1 MLVLHHL
8 ENSRSQRIAWALE
21 AIGVEYEVQTYLRT
35 AEQTAPQSLKRIHPL
50 GHAPVLQDGDIVLA
64 ESGAIL
70 EFLADQYD
78 SKRLLKPEGKQ
89 AVIDYRYWLHFAEG
103 SFMPLLLMLLLFRKI
118 PQQKMP
124 FFVKPIASSICK
136 KVEASFIAPRL
147 NDVIN
152 LVEDHLE
159 EQKWFAGDQCS
170 AADMQM
176 SFPLLALKEVMN
188 LSSYPN
194 ITRWITMIRS
204 EPAYQSAAN
213 RVGEFQAF

>member
-1 MLVLHHL
+1 
-8 ENSRSQRIAWALE
+8 
-21 AIGVEYEVQTYLRT
+21 
-35 AEQTAPQSLKRIHPL
+35 
-50 GHAPVLQDGDIVLA
+50 
-64 ESGAIL
+64 
-70 EFLADQYD
+70 
-78 SKRLLKPEGKQ
+78 
-89 AVIDYRYWLHFAEG
+89 
-103 SFMPLLLMLLLFRKI
+103 MPLLLMLLLFRKI

-124 FFVKPIASSICK
+124 FFVKPIARSICK

-152 LVEDHLE
+152 LVEGHLG